1 MLIFLWKDFF
11 LCAEWFYYFQK
22 SAGCFDE
29 FDYFHGTNLSDNVS
43 SGDVMK
49 YSGDM

>member
-1 MLIFLWKDFF
+1 MLIFLWKQIF

-29 FDYFHGTNLSDNVS
+29 SDFFPGMNLSDNVS

-49 YSGDM
+49 CSGEI